1 MGEGIPQMASFHR
14 KRLRWRMQTFA
25 GAVANVCGNGCNA
38 LRLRWAKLAP
48 KSPVLVWIREFL
60 QPSLH
65 VLATFPART
74 CDLPCTYLREKSCW
88 RGISE
93 LDFCGP
99 SIISSH
105 STNLL
110 GGHLL
115 SVQGEDGH
123 AALFAQRHYQCD
135 NAACRYAVGET
146 LVLVRHDDAFAYLVQ
161 I

>member
-1 MGEGIPQMASFHR
+1 MTDANVCGGGC
-14 KRLRWRMQTFA
+14 KRLRERLQTFA

-88 RGISE
+88 RGICE
-93 LDFCGP
+93 LDFCSPPP
-99 SIISSH
+99 SYHHMPRICWVGTSCPFRVKTVMQPYLRNGI
-105 STNLL
+105 T
-110 GGHLL
+110 
-115 SVQGEDGH
+115 SVIMLRAGMQ
-123 AALFAQRHYQCD
+123 
-135 NAACRYAVGET
+135 
-146 LVLVRHDDAFAYLVQ
+146 
-161 I
+161 